1 MAKKPLN
8 HSRYLDYYAKDIGDS
23 AYQKA
28 KQTPTAKQVRFYK
41 RLFAM
46 CKENGLDTDT
56 GDYARTRVE
65 IGWAIDKLLER
76 LQAHGID
83 INGNGKDATYVLEV
97 GVDRRGR
104 SYAHERIKV
113 DNEPETCAEGAE

>member
-1 MAKKPLN
+1 MAKRQLN

-41 RLFAM
+41 RLYAM
-46 CKENGLDTDT
+46 CKENEIDTDT
-56 GDYARTRVE
+56 GEYARTRVE

-76 LQAHGID
+76 LKENGVD
-83 INGNGKDATYVLEV
+83 VNGNGKDATYVLEI
-97 GVDRRGR
+97 GEDRRGR
-104 SYAHERIKV
+104 SYAHERIEV
-113 DNEPETCAEGAE
+113 SDEPARKGYV